1 MRRLNSKCLFVAM
14 AATITISA
22 SAQNSTTV
30 SGSVKNAKSKELVS
44 AVSVTVKGSSVG
56 TFTDDKGAF
65 RFSSIKNYPVTL
77 VFSSVGF
84 ANKEVTVN
92 AAKTGVEVS
101 LEPSFTLGNEVVV
114 SASRVPERI
123 LESPVSIERVSTAT
137 IRNTAATNYYDILT
151 NLKGV
156 DVVAASL
163 TFKSV
168 GTRGFNSSGNTR
180 LNQLI
185 DGMDNQAPGLNFS
198 VGSVIGLSELDVD
211 NMELLPGASSAL
223 YGPGG
228 MNGTVLINSKNP
240 FKYQGLS
247 FQIKQGINH
256 VDAAQRP
263 TSAYNDW
270 AVRWAKKVNDKFAYK
285 ITAENMTAQDW
296 LANQSNN
303 YSRGTGSPNGI
314 TIPGWR
320 DIDPNYDGVNFYG
333 DETSQSL
340 TSIANAVIAATGL
353 PAANVSAFNSW
364 LATNPAAT
372 LANYNAFLTAVGAG
386 GLVSA
391 GVSPILYG
399 ASPSRNL
406 FGSQMVSRTGYA
418 ESDVLDPTTSNFKLT
433 GSLNYMLTDKVEAS
447 FSANFGTGNTVYT
460 GSDRYSLRDLKMA
473 QFKFELKH
481 KNWYIRA
488 YATHENSGNSFNG
501 TIATRTFNE
510 AWKPS
515 SAWYPQYMA
524 AYVSAITTPGVNS
537 YFAHNAARTFADQG
551 RPTGF
556 IGTHPLFQS
565 IVRTPIG
572 KKVAGMNGLEGG
584 QFMDKSRL
592 NVVDAQYN
600 LTEALGLAKSGT
612 DFLVGFNTKQYQLNS
627 EGTIF
632 ADTLGAININEFGA
646 YGQLSQKLFKEI
658 VKVTIS
664 GRYDKNT
671 NFAGRFTPRAS
682 AVIKLKQDHNI
693 RLSYQ
698 TAYRFPTTQN
708 QWINLLVGGGTRLMG
723 GLPQLRD
730 YYNFSGNPG
739 FTLASVQAFGASAMA
754 GAPNPTLL
762 KAQNFGEFKPES
774 STSFEVGYKGLFG
787 KMLLIDAYMYNSR
800 YQNFIS
806 GVTVIQ
812 SRGSYNP
819 MNLLFESSRIAYSI
833 STNAPGEVTVKGW
846 GASADFLLPKNF
858 TIGANLYSD
867 EIGNLPAGF
876 VSYFN
881 TSKYRANLTF
891 ANSGFGTNNRYGFNL
906 VYRTV
911 SDFFYEGTFGT
922 GQMPGY
928 KTLDGQVS
936 YKFPAIKSIVKVGG
950 TNLLN
955 KYYRTGWGNPS
966 IGGLYYVSFAYNVF

>member
-14 AATITISA
+14 ATFVTISA

-56 TFTDDKGAF
+56 TFTDDKGTF

-123 LESPVSIERVSTAT
+123 LESPVSIERVSTAA

-198 VGSVIGLSELDVD
+198 VGSVIGLTELDVD

-228 MNGTVLINSKNP
+228 MNGTVLINSKSP

-303 YSRGTGSPNGI
+303 YSRGTGTPNGV

-320 DIDPNYDGVNFYG
+320 DLDPNYDGVNFYG
-333 DETSQSL
+333 DETTQSL
-340 TSIANAVIAATGL
+340 SSIANAVIAGSGV
-353 PAANVSAFNSW
+353 PASAVGFF
-364 LATNPAAT
+364 
-372 LANYNAFLTAVGAG
+372 NAFLARTPTANLAAYNAALTAG
-386 GLVSA
+386 GLGALVTS
-391 GVSPILYG
+391 GMSPIFYG
-399 ASPSRNL
+399 AARGM
-406 FGSQMVSRTGYA
+406 FGNQMVSRTGYA

-447 FSANFGTGNTVYT
+447 FSTYFGTGNTVYT

-481 KNWYIRA
+481 KNWYVRA

-515 SAWYPQYMA
+515 STWYPQYMI
-524 AYVSAITTPGVNS
+524 AYVSAMQQGAPQYMS
-537 YFAHNAARTFADQG
+537 HMAARSFADQG

-556 IGTHPLFQS
+556 IGNHPLFQS

-600 LTEALGLAKSGT
+600 LSEALGLAKTGT

-682 AVIKLKQDHNI
+682 AVIKLKQDHNL

-730 YYNFSGNPG
+730 YYNFGGNPG

-787 KMLLIDAYMYNSR
+787 KVLLVDAYMYNSK

-858 TIGANLYSD
+858 TIGANIYSD
-867 EIGNLPAGF
+867 EIGDLPPGF

-881 TSKYRANLTF
+881 TSKYRTNITF

-906 VYRTV
+906 VYRNV

-928 KTLDGQVS
+928 NTLDGQVS
-936 YKFPAIKSIVKVGG
+936 YKLPAIKSIVKVGG

>member
-1 MRRLNSKCLFVAM
+1 M

-56 TFTDDKGAF
+56 TFTDDKGTF

-556 IGTHPLFQS
+556 IGNHPLFQS

-632 ADTLGAININEFGA
+632 ADTLGAIKINEFGA

-739 FTLASVQAFGASAMA
+739 FTLASVQAFGASAAA

-819 MNLLFESSRIAYSI
+819 INLLFESSRIAYSI

-867 EIGNLPAGF
+867 EIGDLPAGF

-928 KTLDGQVS
+928 KTLDGQIS
-936 YKFPAIKSIVKVGG
+936 YKFPAIKSMVKVGG

>member
-56 TFTDDKGAF
+56 TFTDDKGTF

-556 IGTHPLFQS
+556 IGNHPLFQS

-632 ADTLGAININEFGA
+632 ADTLGAIKINEFGA

-739 FTLASVQAFGASAMA
+739 FTLASVQAFGASAAA

-819 MNLLFESSRIAYSI
+819 INLLFESSRIAYSI

-867 EIGNLPAGF
+867 EIGDLPAGF

-928 KTLDGQVS
+928 KTLDGQIS
-936 YKFPAIKSIVKVGG
+936 YKFPAIKSMVKVGG

>member
-56 TFTDDKGAF
+56 TFTDDKGTF

-198 VGSVIGLSELDVD
+198 VGSVIGLTELDVD

-270 AVRWAKKVNDKFAYK
+270 AVRWAKKVTDKFAYK

-303 YSRGTGSPNGI
+303 YSRGTGSPNGM

-320 DIDPNYDGVNFYG
+320 GIDPNYDGVNFYG

-340 TSIANAVIAATGL
+340 SSIASAVIAATGL

-447 FSANFGTGNTVYT
+447 FSTYFGTGNTVYT

-556 IGTHPLFQS
+556 IGNHPLFQS

-723 GLPQLRD
+723 GLPQLRN

-787 KMLLIDAYMYNSR
+787 KMLLIDAYMYNSK

-806 GVTVIQ
+806 GVTVLQ

-819 MNLLFESSRIAYSI
+819 MSLLFESQRIAYSI

-867 EIGNLPAGF
+867 EIGDLPAGF

>member
-1 MRRLNSKCLFVAM
+1 M
-14 AATITISA
+14 ATIVTISA

-56 TFTDDKGAF
+56 TFTDDKGTF
-65 RFSSIKNYPVTL
+65 RFSSIKSYPVTL

-92 AAKTGVEVS
+92 AASSTVEVV

-123 LESPVSIERVSTAT
+123 LESPVSIERVSTAA

-156 DVVAASL
+156 DVVTASL

-180 LNQLI
+180 LNQLV

-228 MNGTVLINSKNP
+228 MNGTVLINSKSP

-303 YSRGTGSPNGI
+303 YSRGTGSPNGM

-320 DIDPNYDGVNFYG
+320 DLDPNYDGVNFYG
-333 DETSQSL
+333 DETTQSL
-340 TSIANAVIAATGL
+340 GSIANAVIAASGV
-353 PAANVSAFNSW
+353 PSAAVGFF
-364 LATNPAAT
+364 
-372 LANYNAFLTAVGAG
+372 NAFLARTPTANLAAYNAALTAG
-386 GLVSA
+386 GLGALVTS
-391 GVSPILYG
+391 GMSPIFYG
-399 ASPSRNL
+399 AARGM
-406 FGSQMVSRTGYA
+406 FGNQMVSRTGYA

-447 FSANFGTGNTVYT
+447 FSANYGTGNSVYT

-481 KNWYIRA
+481 KNWYVRA

-515 SAWYPQYMA
+515 ASWYPQYMV
-524 AYVSAITTPGVNS
+524 AYVSAMQQGAPQFMS
-537 YFAHNAARTFADQG
+537 HMAARTFADQG

-556 IGTHPLFQS
+556 IGNHPLFQS

-600 LTEALGLAKSGT
+600 LTEALGLAKTGT

-646 YGQLSQKLFKEI
+646 YGQLSQKLFKDI

-682 AVIKLKQDHNI
+682 AVIKLKQDHNL

-858 TIGANLYSD
+858 TIGANIYSD
-867 EIGNLPAGF
+867 VIGDLPAGF

-881 TSKYRANLTF
+881 TSKYRTNITF

-906 VYRTV
+906 VYRNV

-936 YKFPAIKSIVKVGG
+936 YKFPAIKTLVKVGG

-955 KYYRTGWGNPS
+955 KYYRTGWGNPA